1 MKIKKK
7 DVSEIIKSNLMLLSS
22 KERLNQYLI
31 NLPSKNYSKEIHN
44 FWKED
49 IYLKDDFIFKALFNE
64 QEKKLIE
71 TIDTLISNY
80 TKKSQKNLQLI
91 LNSEEWLLIKKNI
104 LLLLKQIKSQ
114 D

>member
-7 DVSEIIKSNLMLLSS
+7 DISEIIKSNLMLLST
-22 KERLNQYLI
+22 KETLHQYLT

-49 IYLKDDFIFKALFNE
+49 IYLKDDFIFKSLFNE
-64 QEKKLIE
+64 KEKKLIE

-80 TKKSQKNLQLI
+80 TKKSQKNLPLI
-91 LNSEEWLLIKKNI
+91 LNSKEWLLIKKNI
-104 LLLLKQIKSQ
+104 LFLLKKIKPQ